1 MSYAEFTFPK
11 VPWRPVGFSIEVLC
25 RHSKM
30 CVWRAYIRTILP
42 AINLVSVFLSFSKG
56 EGMKLSYVCCE
67 GSRVN
72 SWKTLQKCK
81 KVKLTKLAGRDDR
94 RRRFDPF
101 A

>member
-42 AINLVSVFLSFSKG
+42 EINLVSVFISFQREKKV
-56 EGMKLSYVCCE
+56 KLRYCLL
-67 GSRVN
+67 GRV
-72 SWKTLQKCK
+72 KETLPKWK

-101 A
+101 P

>member
-42 AINLVSVFLSFSKG
+42 GINLVSVFLSFQREK
-56 EGMKLSYVCCE
+56 E
-67 GSRVN
+67 
-72 SWKTLQKCK
+72 
-81 KVKLTKLAGRDDR
+81 
-94 RRRFDPF
+94 
-101 A
+101 